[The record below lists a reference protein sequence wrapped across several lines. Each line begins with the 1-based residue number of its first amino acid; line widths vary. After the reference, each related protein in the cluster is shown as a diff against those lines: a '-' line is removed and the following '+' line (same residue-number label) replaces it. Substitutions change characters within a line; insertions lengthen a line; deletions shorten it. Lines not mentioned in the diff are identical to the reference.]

1 MISEKFISTGSGS
14 PIAYGYL
21 EAEFKAYLGVNEG
34 YKLVIHSIEA
44 AIRRNVGTGSGINVL
59 FIDRNGYGDLYDE
72 AKAAVGAVFRTFV
85 LSRGLSIA
93 HL

>member
-1 MISEKFISTGSGS
+1 MISKKFISTGSGS

-21 EAEFKAYLGVNEG
+21 EAEFKAYLGVNEW
-34 YKLVIHSIEA
+34 YKLAIHSIEA
-44 AIRRNVGTGSGINVL
+44 AIRRNAGTGSGINV
-59 FIDRNGYGDLYDE
+59 FIIDRNGYRELYNE
-72 AKAAVGAVFRTFV
+72 AKAAVGAVFRTFL